1 MASAAPASTVL
12 FRTRRRHARRSRWL
26 WILEQLGLT
35 PSGWFGPGLASC
47 LLLVLSACEVP
58 IAEVR
63 IKMPR
68 EAVQST
74 KADPT
79 IPTFTQKSET
89 MQFRASAFDA
99 KGRYKGPAEVK
110 WSVLDPTVAT
120 VSQDGLLSILGSGKT
135 KLKIETRGE
144 NVVSH
149 EIEIHSSIPAKVE
162 IVPPEGDQTPN
173 KIHMGETKQFK
184 ARVLDDRGNEISDA
198 KVLWQGSNYGIT
210 VTPDGEIEGRAMGD
224 VKLVAEE
231 SKSGLTASLEL
242 DVLDWKKG
250 SK

>member
-1 MASAAPASTVL
+1 MASAAVSPQPL
-12 FRTRRRHARRSRWL
+12 LRTRRRQGRRARWRWL
-26 WILEQLGLT
+26 LEQLGLT

-47 LLLVLSACEVP
+47 LLLWLSACEVP
-58 IAEVR
+58 VAEVR

-68 EAVQST
+68 EAAQSV

-79 IPTFTQKSET
+79 VPTFTQRNET
-89 MQFRASAFDA
+89 MQFRASAFDK

-110 WSVLDPTVAT
+110 WSVMDPQVGT
-120 VSQDGLLSILGSGKT
+120 VSQDGLLTILGSGKT
-135 KLKIETRGE
+135 KVKIETRGE
-144 NVVSH
+144 DVVTH
-149 EIEIHSSIPAKVE
+149 EIEIHASIPAKVE
-162 IVPPEGDQTPN
+162 IVPPEGDPSPT

-231 SKSGLTASLEL
+231 SKSGLTASLDL

-250 SK
+250 AK